1 MKSVTMMQS
10 LPFCWEWKWVQ
21 MHSTLALAASRISS
35 VWQISFAPEYP
46 LKTYTPA
53 SVILKLNHSLMIT
66 EFINGL
72 SLLLVNL
79 SSYVGKGSLSNYL
92 NITWNCYA
100 IQGVLK
106 EMRKRFWLKIVD
118 NILTTLI
125 NFPYFIFFVLL
136 QHQFLILISGH

>member
-1 MKSVTMMQS
+1 
-10 LPFCWEWKWVQ
+10 

-92 NITWNCYA
+92 NIT
-100 IQGVLK
+100 
-106 EMRKRFWLKIVD
+106 
-118 NILTTLI
+118 
-125 NFPYFIFFVLL
+125 
-136 QHQFLILISGH
+136 